1 MYGKKVRFSRLMR
14 NGHMLLLAM
23 DQGIEHG
30 PRDFND
36 KNINPDYV
44 FDIAS
49 KCGFTGFIVQKG
61 VALKYWENYAG
72 TIPLILKVNG
82 RTEINPKDDVYS
94 SPVATVKDAIS
105 LGADAVGYTIYV
117 GSPMEAKMFTE
128 FSEIEKEAREYGMP
142 VIMWAYP
149 RGKYVKDE
157 KSKEMV
163 AYAAR
168 TALELGADAVKVNYT
183 GDPESFKWVVK
194 SAGKMPVLSAG
205 GSKLSDED
213 FLKKIKE
220 VMSAGATGFAVG
232 RNIWQND
239 KPLEMAKKMRK
250 LVLEVD

>member
-1 MYGKKVRFSRLMR
+1 MIGKKTHMSRLMR

-30 PRDFND
+30 PRDFNE

-44 FDIAS
+44 CDIAS
-49 KCGFTGFIVQKG
+49 KCKFTGFILQKG

-72 TIPLILKVNG
+72 SIPLVVKLNG

-94 SPVATVKDAIS
+94 SPVASVKDAVS
-105 LGADAVGYTIYV
+105 LGADAVGYTLYV
-117 GSPMEAKMFTE
+117 GSPTEAKMFKE
-128 FSEIEKEAREYGMP
+128 FAVIEQEAREYGIP
-142 VIMWAYP
+142 VIVWSYP
-149 RGKYVKDE
+149 RGKYVKEE
-157 KSKEMV
+157 KSREMV

-220 VMSAGATGFAVG
+220 VMSAGAIGFAVG

-239 KPLEMAKKMRK
+239 KPLEMAAKMRK
-250 LVLEVD
+250 LVLGE

>member
-30 PRDFND
+30 PTDFNE
-36 KNINPDYV
+36 KNINPEYV
-44 FDIAS
+44 FEIAS
-49 KCGFTGFIVQKG
+49 KIDFTGFIVQKG
-61 VALKYWENYAG
+61 VALKYWESYAG
-72 TIPLILKVNG
+72 STPLILKLNG
-82 RTEINPKDDVYS
+82 RTNIVPKDEIYS
-94 SPVATVKDAIS
+94 SPVATVKDAVS
-105 LGADAVGYTIYV
+105 LGADAVGYTLYV
-117 GSPMEAKMFTE
+117 GSPMEAKMFKE
-128 FSEIEKEAREYGMP
+128 FAEVEREARDYGMP
-142 VIMWAYP
+142 VIVWAYP
-149 RGKYVKDE
+149 RGKFVKEE
-157 KSKEMV
+157 KTKEMV

-205 GSKLSDED
+205 GSKMSDED

-220 VMSAGATGFAVG
+220 VMGAGAVGFAVG

-239 KPLEMAKKMRK
+239 KPYDMAKKMKK
-250 LVLEVD
+250 LVLGE